1 MMGMHSKWGIRGKLL
16 IHNTI
21 AFLLLVFVLVL
32 AIYANRSNESLLRVK
47 GNLSAVSTSLRP
59 LSRYAVSVALSDED
73 FNGRKQAVD
82 HYKEV
87 LLNKVDTLLLSVR
100 NDGVKKKL
108 APLVPSV
115 DTLLEQ
121 LNRFDEYDGQ
131 YVASVGSVQDAL
143 KRGAVLVTESG
154 LGGREAQR
162 YAEISVDVMGHLYD
176 EEIDDDEFSQI
187 VNRLRG
193 IKDLAGVQE
202 TSEGMSFSGL
212 IDTLQRVNGH
222 MNSYIL
228 QRNAILRTVNSIETI
243 IAGAES
249 LEVQVVSAMQRKIHV
264 IYWVVFIVVSV
275 VLYFFSRR
283 LAQNLA
289 VPLQVVSSVLQRY
302 RDGDIAEVGE
312 RWGFY
317 NRNDEVGVMAQSL
330 GELGVKLR
338 EVLGQMHE
346 VGASLIE
353 ANAQLT
359 QSAGM
364 ISEGASRQASES
376 EQVSSTVEEMTASM
390 QQTSDNAQQCE
401 TINAKSM
408 NSLAHL
414 RETMEQ
420 SAEVVASIGERIGV
434 MNGIAQQTNI
444 LALNAAVEAA
454 RAGEHGRGFAV
465 VAAEVRKLAEQ
476 SAKAADEVVGL
487 VRNAVKV
494 ADEATQEFNAISPDL
509 QEASRLTQEV
519 SAAAQQQ
526 RIGTD
531 QINTSV
537 QELTEVAQ
545 GNAASSEE
553 LAASAENLKD
563 MADRLN
569 ELLGYYHME
578 EKA

>member
-1 MMGMHSKWGIRGKLL
+1 MGVHSKLSIRGKLL
-16 IHNTI
+16 IHNSI
-21 AFLLLVFVLVL
+21 SFLMLVFVLVL
-32 AIYANRSNESLLRVK
+32 AIYANRSSEALLRVQ
-47 GNLSAVSTSLRP
+47 GNLSAVSSSLLP
-59 LSRYAVSVALSDED
+59 LSRYVGSIASNQED
-73 FNGRKQAVD
+73 FEKRKQTVGLYSD
-82 HYKEV
+82 V
-87 LLNKVDTLLLSVR
+87 LLANVDTLLLSVR
-100 NDGVKKKL
+100 NRRVKNEL
-108 APLVPSV
+108 SQIAPSV
-115 DTLLEQ
+115 DILLDE
-121 LNRFDEYDGQ
+121 LHRFNVCNSEYA
-131 YVASVGSVQDAL
+131 ASVRSVQSIL
-143 KRGAVLVTESG
+143 KRGAALVAEVG
-154 LGGREAQR
+154 QEGRFAQE
-162 YAEISVDVMGHLYD
+162 YAKISIDVMGHLYE
-176 EEIDDDEFSQI
+176 EEIDDAEFSGM
-187 VNRLRG
+187 VNRLHSM
-193 IKDLAGVQE
+193 KDLAMERGTPAE
-202 TSEGMSFSGL
+202 RRFSRL
-212 IDTLQRVNGH
+212 IDTLQQA
-222 MNSYIL
+222 NSLMDNYVQ
-228 QRNAILRTVNSIETI
+228 QRDVVLNSVGSIETI
-243 IAGAES
+243 IARTER
-249 LEVQVVSAMQRKIHV
+249 LELQVVAAMQRRIHV
-264 IYWVVFIVVSV
+264 IYGVVFFVVSV
-275 VLYFFSRR
+275 VLYVLSRR
-283 LAQNLA
+283 LALNLA
-289 VPLQVVSSVLQRY
+289 IPLQVVSSVMERF
-302 RDGDIAEVGE
+302 RDGDITEVGD
-312 RWGFY
+312 RWSFY
-317 NRNDEVGVMAQSL
+317 HRKDEVGVMARSL

-376 EQVSSTVEEMTASM
+376 EQVSSTMEEMTASM

-476 SAKAADEVVGL
+476 SAKAADEVVGM
-487 VRNAVKV
+487 VQNAVKV

-531 QINTSV
+531 HINTSV

-569 ELLGYYHME
+569 ELLGYYHIE

>member
-21 AFLLLVFVLVL
+21 SFLLLVFVLVL
-32 AIYANRSNESLLRVK
+32 AIYANRSSELLLRVK
-47 GNLSAVSTSLRP
+47 GDLSAVSSSLLP
-59 LSRYAVSVALSDED
+59 LSRHAVSVALSDED
-73 FNGRKQAVD
+73 VNGRQQTVD
-82 HYKEV
+82 YYKEV
-87 LLNKVDTLLLSVR
+87 LLTKVDTLLLDVR
-100 NDGVKKKL
+100 NEGVKEKL
-108 APLVPSV
+108 APLAPSV

-131 YVASVGSVQDAL
+131 YVAAVGSVQDAL
-143 KRGAVLVTESG
+143 KRGAALVTESG
-154 LGGREAQR
+154 LGGRVAQR
-162 YAEISVDVMGHLYD
+162 YAEISVDVMGYLYD

-193 IKDLAGVQE
+193 VKDLAGVQE

-212 IDTLQRVNGH
+212 IDTLQRANGH

-228 QRNAILRTVNSIETI
+228 QRNAILRTINGIETV

-249 LEVQVVSAMQRKIHV
+249 LEVQVVSAMQRRIHV
-264 IYWVVFIVVSV
+264 IYWVVFCVVSV

-317 NRNDEVGVMAQSL
+317 NRNDEVGVMARSL

-376 EQVSSTVEEMTASM
+376 EQVSSTMEEMTASM

-408 NSLAHL
+408 HSLAQL
-414 RETMEQ
+414 RETTEQ
-420 SAEVVASIGERIGV
+420 SAEVVASIGDRIGV

-476 SAKAADEVVGL
+476 SAKAADEVVGM
-487 VRNAVKV
+487 VQNAVKV
-494 ADEATQEFNAISPDL
+494 AGEAKNEFNAITPDL
-509 QEASRLTQEV
+509 KEASRLTQEV

-526 RIGTD
+526 RIGAD

-569 ELLGYYHME
+569 ELLSYYHIE

>member
-1 MMGMHSKWGIRGKLL
+1 MMGMHSKWGIRSKLL

-59 LSRYAVSVALSDED
+59 LSRYAVSVALSDEN
-73 FNGRKQAVD
+73 FNGRQQAVD

-87 LLNKVDTLLLSVR
+87 LLTKVDTLLLSVR
-100 NDGVKKKL
+100 NEGVKKKL
-108 APLVPSV
+108 APLAPSV
-115 DTLLEQ
+115 DTLLVQ

-143 KRGAVLVTESG
+143 KRGAALVTESG
-154 LGGREAQR
+154 LGGRVAQR
-162 YAEISVDVMGHLYD
+162 YAEISVDVMGYLYD

-193 IKDLAGVQE
+193 VKDLAGVQE

-212 IDTLQRVNGH
+212 IDTLQRANGH

-249 LEVQVVSAMQRKIHV
+249 LEVQVVSAMQRRIHV
-264 IYWVVFIVVSV
+264 IYGVVFFVVSV

-317 NRNDEVGVMAQSL
+317 NRNDEVGVMARSL

-569 ELLGYYHME
+569 ELLGYYHIE